1 MKLSGPASFP
11 FAGEPRLLRFERT
24 CDSGFE
30 AIDLAH
36 PAETWPVRFTAAP
49 HAVVLS
55 SDFDYLQVGDILRA
69 NPATH
74 EVRTLYRRRSRHNVL
89 FFTERCNSRCLM
101 CSQPPRAVQDDH
113 LVTEILQMIP
123 WLDRSTPELGITGGE
138 PTLLGDRLLDVL
150 RSLRTHLPD
159 TAVHMLSN
167 GRQFRFAPFAQQVA
181 AAHPNDFMVGVPL
194 YADTAAQHDYVVQAS
209 GAFEETI
216 FGLLN
221 LARVG
226 VRIELRCVLHRAT
239 YDRLPQFARFVARNL
254 PFVDQVS
261 LMGLELMGFARS
273 NLDALWIDPA
283 DYQAELEQAVETLD
297 AATIPVQLFNLPL
310 CVLRPSL
317 IRFARRSISDWKN
330 IYLPACTDCA
340 ARDQCGGFFASS
352 TLRHSAH
359 LKPISVPLSSVATS
373 VSA

>member
-11 FAGEPRLLRFERT
+11 FVGEPRLLRLERA

-36 PAETWPVRFTAAP
+36 PTETCPVGFTAAP

-69 NPATH
+69 NPAAR
-74 EVRTLYRRRSRHNVL
+74 EVRTLYRRHSRHNVL

-113 LVTEILQMIP
+113 LVAEILQMIP
-123 WLDRSTPELGITGGE
+123 WLDRSTLELGITGGE

-150 RSLRTHLPD
+150 RALRTHLPD

-181 AAHPNDFMVGVPL
+181 AAQPKDFMIGVPL
-194 YADTAAQHDYVVQAS
+194 YADTAAQHDYVVQAR

-239 YDRLPQFARFVARNL
+239 YQRLPQFARFVARNL

-261 LMGLELMGFARS
+261 FMGLELMGFARS

-283 DYQAELEQAVETLD
+283 DYQAELEQAVEALD
-297 AATIPVQLFNLPL
+297 TAAIPVQLFNLPL
-310 CVLRPSL
+310 CVLRPNL
-317 IRFARRSISDWKN
+317 VRFARRAISDWKN
-330 IYLPACTDCA
+330 IYLPACTECA
-340 ARDQCGGFFASS
+340 ARDRCGGFFASS

-359 LKPISVPLSSVATS
+359 LRPFSAPIATFAAS
-373 VSA
+373 Q